1 MMDLKLTTAPPVT
14 PHELDAW
21 LRTTEVDDDEKDD
34 TPLVPTHPLRQL
46 SSSSSSSSQPP
57 VNDESS
63 GGDYGRGIARR
74 SSSSKLQQRGYRRRS
89 SLDCKPGSSDSL
101 VDKSFFGIDEITLLS
116 ANSKNNYSANNDQGG
131 VEIEAKDW
139 RLVSDTSL
147 LGSIGIG
154 DDNADATKDDTRCHR
169 RVSSPLSS
177 NKTCVSTSTVPD
189 RNGFR
194 RSVSCPHG
202 HGDDENICAA
212 AEGSISPVP
221 VDDSSPGQYYCRSL
235 SLPSEHDN
243 GQRSRHDATGD
254 GVAPISPRSPN
265 HHTGRNHHNESVA
278 SLANPSHYFISAME
292 RSRVSQDCI
301 ERRFLNNS
309 SQRDMATM
317 RDSAESRAVLLRIM
331 LRSGNTG
338 ARYYRPRSHRR
349 SSAPNSTGNDSGGE
363 SRRRPLFRIPSCATR
378 GARGNKRV
386 SGSSGNVHHHDHHQ
400 PRRHD
405 AGTRMHN
412 LQQFQSS
419 DDRYRPP
426 KPIQC
431 SGKHRIEKQLQQH
444 HHIGDIKVELQRI
457 ALEQMMEQEQEGYI
471 N

>member
-265 HHTGRNHHNESVA
+265 HHTGRNHHNESVG

-338 ARYYRPRSHRR
+338 GDIIVHVVTVGLAPPILPATIAVERVEDGPYFVFLPVLLVELVATREFLEAAATYIIMTTINQGGMMPVLGCIISNSFNPPMTATAHQNPFSVPANIGLR
-349 SSAPNSTGNDSGGE
+349 SS
-363 SRRRPLFRIPSCATR
+363 C
-378 GARGNKRV
+378 
-386 SGSSGNVHHHDHHQ
+386 SS
-400 PRRHD
+400 
-405 AGTRMHN
+405 
-412 LQQFQSS
+412 
-419 DDRYRPP
+419 
-426 KPIQC
+426 I
-431 SGKHRIEKQLQQH
+431 I
-444 HHIGDIKVELQRI
+444 I
-457 ALEQMMEQEQEGYI
+457 LEI
-471 N
+471 